1 MPTVATP
8 ASTPPNRPPTIT
20 GNPAGSVAQDQPYVF
35 TPSANDADDDT
46 LTFTISN
53 QPSWAAFSSTTG
65 RLSGTPGAS
74 HVGGSYNDITISVSD
89 GTATTALPS
98 FRITVAAAPPPPN
111 SPPTITGTPPS
122 SVMTDQAY
130 VFTPSANDADD
141 DRFTFAISNR
151 PSWASFNSSTGR
163 LSGTPRAGDVAI
175 YTNIVIRVSDGEATT
190 SLAPF
195 SIQVVATATG
205 SATLSWTAPTTN
217 ADGSTL
223 RDLAGFKIYWG
234 TQRGNYPNSA
244 TINNPGV
251 AAYVVDELTPATW
264 YFVATA
270 LDSSGNE
277 SGHSNEASKTITP

>member
-1 MPTVATP
+1 MA
-8 ASTPPNRPPTIT
+8 
-20 GNPAGSVAQDQPYVF
+20 
-35 TPSANDADDDT
+35 
-46 LTFTISN
+46 
-53 QPSWAAFSSTTG
+53 
-65 RLSGTPGAS
+65 
-74 HVGGSYNDITISVSD
+74 
-89 GTATTALPS
+89 
-98 FRITVAAAPPPPN
+98 
-111 SPPTITGTPPS
+111 
-122 SVMTDQAY
+122 DQAY
-130 VFTPSANDADD
+130 VFTPSADD
-141 DRFTFAISNR
+141 VDDETLTFTISNP

-163 LSGTPRAGDVAI
+163 LSGTPHAGDVAV

-217 ADGSTL
+217 TDGTTL

-251 AAYVVDELTPATW
+251 TAYVVDELTPATW

-270 LDSSGNE
+270 FDSSGNE
-277 SGHSNEASKTITP
+277 SIYSNEASKTITP